1 MIPYRK
7 KISLSSRSKRRRI
20 AEEVEYSKTS
30 LPQLENNTIFPTS
43 NINLLVENPITEFDP
58 NRYNNVAMTS
68 TDNTQAEKSIE
79 NVIVSNNRVS
89 DSVQILN
96 NLLDPE
102 SSPTIEESFLS
113 FNETSQCD
121 EIFNTRL
128 NLRKWAVDYNIPQH
142 ALNGL
147 LSMLKQHKCFK
158 SLPKDSRT
166 LMQNITK
173 NTSNFYTINPG
184 LYYHFGVENGIKLN
198 IYRCLE
204 SDIIELVIG
213 IDGLPL
219 FKSSS
224 DQFWPIL
231 AYIHSNGSVFPIGI
245 YYGKEKPSDSNHFL
259 SYFIDELKL
268 LVQNGIEIDNKV
280 YGVSVR
286 VFCCDAPAKSYILK
300 IKGHSGFYSCSRCEQ
315 EGKYLLKRVCF
326 PYLKPESRPCK
337 RTHSNYLTKS
347 GEDHHVGDLSIVA
360 SVPNFDVVNDFSL
373 DYLHLVCLGTV
384 RKLIHLWI
392 KGPVRVRYPSW
403 KINKISVLLNEIKI
417 NCPSEIARKPRG
429 LDQVNRWKGTEFRT
443 FLLYVGTVVSKSV
456 LSKVHW
462 NHFFHLNISMIIL
475 LSPEYAQYLDLA
487 RQLLDSFVEHFER
500 IYGRHLISHN
510 IHGLLHLCDDY
521 AKFGPL
527 DQCSTFP
534 FENYMGVLK
543 NMIRKPHKPLEQIVN
558 RYNEKT
564 SVPKPIDINQDKF
577 HLSGPHCNGPKLES
591 TTRYSQFKVLKSKN
605 AIIKSHIEAD
615 SYLLTSNKK
624 VVKVFNIIQTEH
636 SDILLICKQF
646 KHYKL
651 LFNKPIKSSLLDIY
665 VVNELSE
672 DLIVLNINYIKKKV
686 FLIPSNNYLIALP
699 IAL

>member
-224 DQFWPIL
+224 DQF
-231 AYIHSNGSVFPIGI
+231 G
-245 YYGKEKPSDSNHFL
+245 
-259 SYFIDELKL
+259 
-268 LVQNGIEIDNKV
+268 
-280 YGVSVR
+280 
-286 VFCCDAPAKSYILK
+286 
-300 IKGHSGFYSCSRCEQ
+300 
-315 EGKYLLKRVCF
+315 
-326 PYLKPESRPCK
+326 PY
-337 RTHSNYLTKS
+337 
-347 GEDHHVGDLSIVA
+347 
-360 SVPNFDVVNDFSL
+360 
-373 DYLHLVCLGTV
+373 
-384 RKLIHLWI
+384 
-392 KGPVRVRYPSW
+392 
-403 KINKISVLLNEIKI
+403 
-417 NCPSEIARKPRG
+417 
-429 LDQVNRWKGTEFRT
+429 
-443 FLLYVGTVVSKSV
+443 
-456 LSKVHW
+456 
-462 NHFFHLNISMIIL
+462 
-475 LSPEYAQYLDLA
+475 
-487 RQLLDSFVEHFER
+487 
-500 IYGRHLISHN
+500 
-510 IHGLLHLCDDY
+510 
-521 AKFGPL
+521 
-527 DQCSTFP
+527 
-534 FENYMGVLK
+534 
-543 NMIRKPHKPLEQIVN
+543 
-558 RYNEKT
+558 
-564 SVPKPIDINQDKF
+564 
-577 HLSGPHCNGPKLES
+577 
-591 TTRYSQFKVLKSKN
+591 
-605 AIIKSHIEAD
+605 
-615 SYLLTSNKK
+615 
-624 VVKVFNIIQTEH
+624 
-636 SDILLICKQF
+636 
-646 KHYKL
+646 
-651 LFNKPIKSSLLDIY
+651 
-665 VVNELSE
+665 
-672 DLIVLNINYIKKKV
+672 
-686 FLIPSNNYLIALP
+686 
-699 IAL
+699 